1 MFIVLP
7 GEAADAGVKGAI
19 KVEWVRKGDL
29 PEQMKRAGMERRRR
43 RRRRLILQGR
53 SSVDV
58 RERSRRANC
67 IRALIQHG
75 NHLL

>member
-29 PEQMKRAGMERRRR
+29 PEQMKRAGMERRWRR
-43 RRRRLILQGR
+43 WRLILLGK
-53 SSVDV
+53 SGADV
-58 RERSRRANC
+58 RERRRRGNC
-67 IRALIQHG
+67 IRALILHG
-75 NHLL
+75 NH